1 MPAEASRWLA
11 PALALALAA
20 LAWTPWLDSSAEG
33 YYEAAFKRALVTFA
47 LARTLNGVI
56 SVVQGTELSLQPA
69 GVGVT
74 LAPGEIVDPLNDL
87 IERFSWVMLAAS
99 TSLGIQKVL
108 MDISAWWGISLVV
121 GLGALAYLYLLV
133 RPAGRAWRRA
143 VQRFF
148 VLALLLRFAM
158 PLMVVLN
165 NAVYDL
171 FMADDYERSRQVVV
185 ETTEDLEALRDQDRP
200 EAAEPQGWFASLRA
214 WFSEQAASLD
224 LDRRMAEFQH
234 KMGAA
239 IEHLLKLTAVFILQ
253 TIIFPLAFLWLL
265 GKAVT
270 NLGRVAWTSGGATRA
285 GSGSPR

>member
-1 MPAEASRWLA
+1 MPAEPSRAAVWIG
-11 PALALALAA
+11 PAVAILLAA

-99 TSLGIQKVL
+99 TSLYIQKVL

-121 GLGALAYLYLLV
+121 GLGALAYLCLLA
-133 RPAGRAWRRA
+133 RPAGRQWRLA

-148 VLALLLRFAM
+148 LLALLLRFAM

-171 FMADDYERSRQVVV
+171 FMADDYESSRQVVV
-185 ETTEDLEALRDQDRP
+185 ETTEDLEAFSDEDP
-200 EAAEPQGWFASLRA
+200 TAAPAEPQGWFASLRA
-214 WFSEQAASLD
+214 WFSEQAAALD
-224 LDRRMAEFQH
+224 LDRRMARFQNT
-234 KMGAA
+234 MAAA
-239 IEHLLKLTAVFILQ
+239 IEHLLRLTAVFILQ
-253 TIIFPLAFLWLL
+253 TIIFPLLFLWLL
-265 GKAVT
+265 GKAIT
-270 NLGRVAWTSGGATRA
+270 NLGRVTWMSR
-285 GSGSPR
+285 

>member
-1 MPAEASRWLA
+1 MRTEASPATRNKWLA
-11 PALALALAA
+11 AGLAIALAV
-20 LAWTPWLDSSAEG
+20 LAWTPWLDASAEG
-33 YYEAAFKRALVTFA
+33 YYEQAFKRALVTFA
-47 LARTLNGVI
+47 LARALNGVI

-108 MDISAWWGISLVV
+108 MDISAWWGISVV
-121 GLGALAYLYLLV
+121 LGLGALAWLV
-133 RPAGRAWRRA
+133 LRLRPAERHWRAA

-148 VLALLLRFAM
+148 LLALFLRFAM

-165 NAVYDL
+165 NAVYDA
-171 FMADDYERSRQVVV
+171 FMAEDYERSRQVVV
-185 ETTEDLEALRDQDRP
+185 ETTADLEALNADDQP
-200 EAAEPQGWFASLRA
+200 ASPIEPSGWFASLRA

-234 KMGAA
+234 KMTAA

-253 TIIFPLAFLWLL
+253 TIIFPLMFLWLL
-265 GKAVT
+265 GKAIA
-270 NLGRVAWTSGGATRA
+270 NLGRVVWMSR
-285 GSGSPR
+285 